1 MINIYRMNFCAKV
14 LNSVQICF
22 HLGAFFILIKG
33 LLSEEGRYRN
43 FFSGWNVIYVN
54 RRGGIFYEN
63 GSR

>member
-33 LLSEEGRYRN
+33 LKDYCLRK
-43 FFSGWNVIYVN
+43 
-54 RRGGIFYEN
+54 GGIGTFSADGMLYM
-63 GSR
+63 

>member
-43 FFSGWNVIYVN
+43 FFSGRNVIYVN
-54 RRGGIFYEN
+54 
-63 GSR
+63 

>member
-33 LLSEEGRYRN
+33 LLSEEGPGIGT
-43 FFSGWNVIYVN
+43 FSADGMLYM
-54 RRGGIFYEN
+54 
-63 GSR
+63 